1 MKKSHKSYKILN
13 ILALFCLLG
22 GPWGLPFTGLL
33 QIIAAIFFLISFPK
47 DKWIYAYF
55 LITASY
61 LIIIKIYINF
71 FDLRFFIIPIFL
83 VFYLTYVLHFKKVNH
98 EL

>member
-1 MKKSHKSYKILN
+1 MKKSYKSYKILN

-47 DKWIYAYF
+47 DKWIYVYF
-55 LITASY
+55 LITISF
-61 LIIIKIYINF
+61 LVLTRVFIDSFN
-71 FDLRFFIIPIFL
+71 LWFFIIPILL
-83 VFYLTYVLHFKKVNH
+83 VFYLTYILHFKKVNH